1 MASCSRIFLFILTLG
16 LELADLVLDWD
27 FYYEVHKTDVVGN
40 NIKWSILAFAILG
53 TILFL
58 STLVTKFCGICNS
71 DDDDQ
76 EEENGTC
83 AVTLSWMT
91 LLFEDLPQ
99 IILALI
105 VAFQT
110 KDLLAPVQIA
120 KAGYGILEPIIQI
133 TIHSY
138 RYWKLRNHYYYEN
151 ETQMRC
157 KIFEIIG
164 SVILIILSIILLV
177 DLVTDH

>member
-1 MASCSRIFLFILTLG
+1 MYVVFGCIWNNF
-16 LELADLVLDWD
+16 VLIHRG
-27 FYYEVHKTDVVGN
+27 HKV
-40 NIKWSILAFAILG
+40 L
-53 TILFL
+53 
-58 STLVTKFCGICNS
+58 CNLK
-71 DDDDQ
+71 Q
-76 EEENGTC
+76 NGTC
-83 AVTLSWMT
+83 AVTLSGMT

-110 KDLLAPVQIA
+110 KDLLAPVQIV
-120 KAGYGILEPIIQI
+120 KAVYGILEPIIQI

-138 RYWKLRNHYYYEN
+138 RYWKLSNISYHGK